1 VVFGKFHFKNG
12 GFMLLTQKERNRRMF
27 TDKRLIYI
35 EVAPI
40 ARDDTLQMK
49 RAFTAYVHVIPQ
61 EPD

>member
-1 VVFGKFHFKNG
+1 
-12 GFMLLTQKERNRRMF
+12 MLLTRKERNRRIF

-40 ARDDTLQMK
+40 ARDDILQMK
-49 RAFTAYVHVIPQ
+49 QAFTAYVHVIPQ